1 MRVPLNFPTPGAW
14 PADRHHLPR
23 QPANAGSRSDGSE
36 AQGMSP
42 ALPLRA
48 VMLAL
53 VPMLLGLPMAG
64 AWGADA
70 QDAEAQAHAAHHA
83 VMGANT
89 LRRAVIDYHLPDV
102 QLVRDDGKS
111 VVLAAELNDGQPV
124 FIDFIY
130 TTCTAIC
137 PVTSATFAAL
147 QEKLGASRDKV
158 HLVSI
163 SIDPEED
170 TPRRLT
176 QFREKYGAGPHWRS
190 YTGTT
195 EASVATQRAFGV
207 YTGDKMGHTP
217 VTLFRAAPGQQ
228 WVRLDG
234 FATPDELLREYRSAA
249 VSKKS

>member
-1 MRVPLNFPTPGAW
+1 MSCGNVGCPRVARSLLPTVLVSVFTLAAVAVAASPVATD
-14 PADRHHLPR
+14 PNATAD
-23 QPANAGSRSDGSE
+23 
-36 AQGMSP
+36 
-42 ALPLRA
+42 
-48 VMLAL
+48 
-53 VPMLLGLPMAG
+53 
-64 AWGADA
+64 
-70 QDAEAQAHAAHHA
+70 AQAHAAHHM
-83 VMGANT
+83 VMPGNA
-89 LRRAVIDYHLPDV
+89 LKRAVVDYRIPDLH
-102 QLVRDDGKS
+102 LVRDDGKS
-111 VVLAAELNDGQPV
+111 VALPAELDDGLPV
-124 FIDFIY
+124 YIDFIY

-147 QEKLGASRDKV
+147 QEKLGPNRDKV

-195 EASVATQRAFGV
+195 EASEATQRAFGV

-228 WVRLDG
+228 WVRIDG

-249 VSKKS
+249 VTRKS

>member
-1 MRVPLNFPTPGAW
+1 M
-14 PADRHHLPR
+14 
-23 QPANAGSRSDGSE
+23 
-36 AQGMSP
+36 
-42 ALPLRA
+42 ALTA
-48 VMLAL
+48 I
-53 VPMLLGLPMAG
+53 LLGLPMVSCWA
-64 AWGADA
+64 ADV

-83 VMGANT
+83 TMGTNT

-102 QLVRDDGKS
+102 RLVRDDGKS
-111 VVLAAELNDGQPV
+111 VALAAEIDDGKPV
-124 FIDFIY
+124 YIDFIY

-147 QEKLGASRDKV
+147 QDKLGPNRDKV

-195 EASVATQRAFGV
+195 EASETTQRAFGV

-228 WVRLDG
+228 WVRIDG

-249 VSKKS
+249 VTKKS